1 MHTQKLSRK
10 SIKSYKTFKFS
21 TYMNFFASF
30 FLLIPQILAD
40 RFCLISADQRN
51 LRDTSFIFQ
60 NIKDTFGKK

>member
-1 MHTQKLSRK
+1 
-10 SIKSYKTFKFS
+10 
-21 TYMNFFASF
+21 MNFFASF
-30 FLLIPQILAD
+30 FPLIPQIFAD

>member
-1 MHTQKLSRK
+1 MHAQKLSRK
-10 SIKSYKTFKFS
+10 NIKSYKTFKFS

-30 FLLIPQILAD
+30 FPLISQIFAD
-40 RFCLISADQRN
+40 RFNLFRADQRN